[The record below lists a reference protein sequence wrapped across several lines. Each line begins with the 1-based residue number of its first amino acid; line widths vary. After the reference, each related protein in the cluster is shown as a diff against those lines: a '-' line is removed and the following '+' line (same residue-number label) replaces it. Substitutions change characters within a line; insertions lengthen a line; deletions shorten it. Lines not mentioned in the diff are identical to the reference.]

1 MRMRSGRDASLQPQP
16 KGVGMASARIIS
28 HSPQCWREL
37 AFDLLTRGYTVELV
51 SPDKISDN
59 AADLELRVGPDG
71 VVADIADRDGARPNS
86 LDFVRQL
93 RAPMT
98 SPLPGPVKAGGV
110 TRFPE
115 RTVRFDAGPRLLGE
129 GWFWRAS
136 ASFAAVIVLAAL
148 VMGVRRADGA
158 SLVQT
163 PGIDMRN
170 LAASV
175 NTSTFTAPE
184 QRPTAGPADRGG
196 PIAASQARAERAWHA
211 ATSQAEASQ
220 GGSQLENSLRK
231 TDDLRMAAVIIN
243 RDKPAVKVATQNP
256 PQKRRH
262 NEDDVVA
269 PDTVTYLDGAVTAKA
284 GVQ

>member
-1 MRMRSGRDASLQPQP
+1 MRSGRDASLQPQP

-37 AFDLLTRGYTVELV
+37 AFDLLTRGYTVEIV
-51 SPDKISDN
+51 SPERVPDN
-59 AADLELRVGPDG
+59 AADLELRVGPG
-71 VVADIADRDGARPNS
+71 GAMADIADRDGARPNS

-93 RAPMT
+93 TAPIA
-98 SPLPGPVKAGGV
+98 SPPPGPARAGGV

-136 ASFAAVIVLAAL
+136 ASFAAVIVVAAL
-148 VMGVRRADGA
+148 VMGFRRGDGA

-175 NTSTFTAPE
+175 NTSTFTALE
-184 QRPTAGPADRGG
+184 QQPTAGPADRGS
-196 PIAASQARAERAWHA
+196 PITASQARAERARQA
-211 ATSQAEASQ
+211 ASPPAETSQ
-220 GGSQLENSLRK
+220 GGSQPENLLRK
-231 TDDLRMAAVIIN
+231 TDDLRMAAAIIN
-243 RDKPAVKVATQNP
+243 RDKPTAKVGTQNP
-256 PQKRRH
+256 PQKKRH

-269 PDTVTYLDGAVTAKA
+269 PDTVTYIEGAVTAKA
-284 GVQ
+284 RVQ